1 MNSTYL
7 YEFIKNHYHKELTNL
22 INLIKSQNYTID
34 ITICH
39 NNHHLPLFPEHSV
52 IDNFIHILSNNY
64 IYDSNGNLM
73 FLIGLGYTNNNIL
86 IKSGINS
93 TNINNYEINPH
104 NGINLFNQIKN
115 PFTNIYNEYLSIQQL
130 NFNFNFNNNNNIQNT
145 PLIYTNDNFELEPSP
160 SPLPSPSI
168 EAIYEPLPLPQLT
181 PIASI
186 YEPLPLPQLPSISNT
201 TDTET
206 TSNQPIYLH
215 PLESIDVILSIAEL
229 NPYPDTPIDNSS
241 TELIPNLVNEEDD
254 LYISD
259 TDSMP
264 GLIDNISNII
274 TPNNPKLVSPFTFS
288 EPYLNKY
295 FKLKNTYPLEHA
307 NDLQSAIKKLN
318 QLINQKNILLDRAPT
333 MDNSILGIDVNL
345 YIVSLCQDDK
355 GWSIRIGK
363 NLIDS
368 TYSTKS
374 YITNTDYS
382 YISYLLIPS

>member
-1 MNSTYL
+1 M
-7 YEFIKNHYHKELTNL
+7 
-22 INLIKSQNYTID
+22 
-34 ITICH
+34 
-39 NNHHLPLFPEHSV
+39 
-52 IDNFIHILSNNY
+52 
-64 IYDSNGNLM
+64 
-73 FLIGLGYTNNNIL
+73 
-86 IKSGINS
+86 
-93 TNINNYEINPH
+93 
-104 NGINLFNQIKN
+104 
-115 PFTNIYNEYLSIQQL
+115 
-130 NFNFNFNNNNNIQNT
+130 
-145 PLIYTNDNFELEPSP
+145 IYTNDNFELEPSP
-160 SPLPSPSI
+160 SPSPSI

-186 YEPLPLPQLPSISNT
+186 YEALPLPLPQLPSISNT